1 MLARAGHDFVQANF
15 SVEHMVRAVS
25 TIYEEGAAVVSQ
37 RSGATRTAA

>member
-1 MLARAGHDFVQANF
+1 MVARAGHDFVQANF

-25 TIYEEGAAVVSQ
+25 SIYEEGAAVVAA